1 MTEIVYKDESYAII
15 GACFEV
21 YNEMG
26 TGGVARQLWSTSTPP
41 VRTHCKM
48 SCCFFIRA
56 IRAIRGLLKNDHGI
70 YQNNGCV
77 LILQVFNVRW
87 P

>member
-26 TGGVARQLWSTSTPP
+26 TGGVARQLRPTSTPP
-41 VRTHCKM
+41 VRMHCQM
-48 SCCFFIRA
+48 SCFLF
-56 IRAIRGLLKNDHGI
+56 IRAIRGLLKKTTTR
-70 YQNNGCV
+70 
-77 LILQVFNVRW
+77 LIRTTVMS
-87 P
+87 